1 MARAEASADKL
12 MAFPKFVGGSVTCS
26 MRLPPRKTQVPV
38 PHKGVFVV
46 VVVLVVVVV
55 GVDVDVV
62 VAVVVVAEVAEV
74 VVVVVGGTAVVGS
87 VDGLFDRL

>member
-1 MARAEASADKL
+1 MARTEASADKL

-38 PHKGVFVV
+38 PHKGVVVVV

-62 VAVVVVAEVAEV
+62 VAVVVVAEV
-74 VVVVVGGTAVVGS
+74 VVVGGTAVVGS
-87 VDGLFDRL
+87 VDDLFDRL